1 MFHFRA
7 VLRFLM
13 LAVRLLPIDICMQQN
28 CFLFSKE
35 KGGLPTY
42 YHTQEKIMQFTQ
54 SIVIERLQQ
63 AQNAQDLEAL
73 LACFVPN
80 FQGSHPL
87 HPERGFQ
94 GIEDARK
101 NWFGI
106 FHSIPDFHSELLRL
120 TVEGD
125 TAWVEWYW
133 FGTHLDGTQFG
144 MRGVTIL
151 GIQADQIEWARL
163 YMEPVSASSE

>member
-1 MFHFRA
+1 MK
-7 VLRFLM
+7 
-13 LAVRLLPIDICMQQN
+13 
-28 CFLFSKE
+28 FS
-35 KGGLPTY
+35 
-42 YHTQEKIMQFTQ
+42 Q
-54 SIVIERLQQ
+54 STVIERLQQ

-73 LACFVPN
+73 LACFSPN
-80 FQGSHPL
+80 FQGNHPL

-94 GIEDARK
+94 RIEDARK

-106 FHSIPDFHSELLRL
+106 FQAIPDFHSELLRSA
-120 TVEGD
+120 VEGD
-125 TAWVEWYW
+125 TTWAEWHW
-133 FGTHLDGTQFG
+133 SGTHHNGTPFG